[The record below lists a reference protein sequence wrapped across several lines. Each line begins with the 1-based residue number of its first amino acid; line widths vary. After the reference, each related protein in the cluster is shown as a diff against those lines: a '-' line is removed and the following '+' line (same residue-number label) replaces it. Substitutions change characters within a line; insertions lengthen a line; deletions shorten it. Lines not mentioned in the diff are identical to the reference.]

1 MTPAVIPS
9 YILLTLKIFVIAG
22 LLVYTVFAVVLVRQE
37 QLMAHVLEEQFQP
50 IIRLLVII
58 HLIASIV
65 LLLLAFIL
73 L

>member
-9 YILLTLKIFVIAG
+9 YVLVTLKIFSIVGFLI
-22 LLVYTVFAVVLVRQE
+22 YTVFAAVLVRQE

-50 IIRLLVII
+50 ILRALVLA
-58 HLIASIV
+58 HLIATV
-65 LLLLAFIL
+65 MLLLLAIIL

>member
-9 YILLTLKIFVIAG
+9 YVLLTLKTFGVVG
-22 LLVYTVFAVVLVRQE
+22 LLIYAVFAGVLVRQE

-50 IIRLLVII
+50 IIRTLIIVHLV
-58 HLIASIV
+58 ATVV
-65 LLLLAFIL
+65 LLLLAIIL

>member
-9 YILLTLKIFVIAG
+9 YVLVTLKIFSIVGFLI
-22 LLVYTVFAVVLVRQE
+22 YTVFAAVLVRQE

-50 IIRLLVII
+50 ILRAMVLA
-58 HLIASIV
+58 HLIATV
-65 LLLLAFIL
+65 MLLLLTIIL

>member
-9 YILLTLKIFVIAG
+9 YVLLTLKVFSIVG
-22 LLVYTVFAVVLVRQE
+22 LLIYAVFAGVLVRQE

-50 IIRLLVII
+50 ILRVLVIA
-58 HLIASIV
+58 HLIATAV
-65 LLLLAFIL
+65 LLLLAIIL